1 MKKKFIIFFI
11 ISTIIFTFIIFYKGL
26 NKSGLYEPK
35 SEIKN
40 IPIFFAKSFFLEKEI
55 NSTEIFSENKYYLFN
70 IWASWCIPC
79 RTEHPFLFEL
89 SKEEK
94 IEIIGLNYK
103 DKKSNAKKFL
113 NELGNPYKKIL
124 LDQDGTIGIEWG
136 AIGVP
141 ETFLI
146 YKNRIIMKFIGP
158 LSQNSILEIK
168 QAIE

>member
-79 RTEHPFLFEL
+79 RTEHPVLFEL
-89 SKEEK
+89 SKE
-94 IEIIGLNYK
+94 
-103 DKKSNAKKFL
+103 
-113 NELGNPYKKIL
+113 
-124 LDQDGTIGIEWG
+124 
-136 AIGVP
+136 
-141 ETFLI
+141 
-146 YKNRIIMKFIGP
+146 
-158 LSQNSILEIK
+158 
-168 QAIE
+168 